1 MHRTPPLY
9 LLTSLLIVCPP
20 LAAAQDPACPL
31 HAQHMAQAGA
41 ASAAGAAIGTGTPSG
56 TATPGTPGAA
66 GAAGAAPGIL
76 ERGDRTMG
84 FDHGRTT
91 HHFLLADDG
100 GTIQVE
106 ADDAA
111 DTSSRDAIR
120 HHLADIAKA
129 FAAGDFSSPL
139 AIHGRVLPGIPEM
152 IALQAKI
159 QVRFEESER
168 GGRVRITSSKP
179 EARAAIHAFLRAQIE
194 EHATGD
200 RH

>member
-9 LLTSLLIVCPP
+9 LLTSLLIACPP

-31 HAQHMAQAGA
+31 HAQHMAQAAA
-41 ASAAGAAIGTGTPSG
+41 ASGT
-56 TATPGTPGAA
+56 GAA
-66 GAAGAAPGIL
+66 GAPSGTSATGATPGIL

-84 FDHGRTT
+84 FDHARTT

-111 DTSSRDAIR
+111 DTPSRDAIR
-120 HHLADIAKA
+120 HHLAGIAKA

-152 IALQAKI
+152 IALQAEI

-168 GGRVRITSSKP
+168 GARVRITSSKP

-194 EHATGD
+194 DHATGD
-200 RH
+200 PH